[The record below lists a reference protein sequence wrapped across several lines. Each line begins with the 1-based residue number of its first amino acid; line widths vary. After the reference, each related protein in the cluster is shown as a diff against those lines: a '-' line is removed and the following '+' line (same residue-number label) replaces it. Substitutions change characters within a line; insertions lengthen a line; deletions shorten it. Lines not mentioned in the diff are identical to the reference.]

1 MTLETKTN
9 SLLMSNDHPLT
20 MNHKDSRLGG
30 FQIKMNDVIKDDS
43 KQVHLIAPYNQLSN
57 ETKPLTS
64 IIAILRRHTMYDS
77 LILVK
82 KYRAG
87 LGEVLEFPTST
98 ISSRPSSIKNGS
110 ENSNLSE
117 NLECRERLVTI
128 YLDGDDPM
136 LTYEAGAK
144 GLDLNDND
152 IVHVPLNGLRTRLE
166 NYEKVGLSVDICV
179 QAYAIGL
186 KNAER
191 FFRSS
196 SMKEIQETP

>member
-1 MTLETKTN
+1 MTLETKTK
-9 SLLMSNDHPLT
+9 LAITTNDQCMTVNPRLDSIRRKLNDAIMVDSSRQEDLT
-20 MNHKDSRLGG
+20 
-30 FQIKMNDVIKDDS
+30 QT
-43 KQVHLIAPYNQLSN
+43 YNQLSN
-57 ETKPLTS
+57 DTKPATS
-64 IIAILRRHTMYDS
+64 IIAILKRHTMYDS

-82 KYRAG
+82 KYIAG

-98 ISSRPSSIKNGS
+98 IISRPSSIKNGS
-110 ENSNLSE
+110 ENSNMSE
-117 NLECRERLVTI
+117 SLDYRERLVTI

-136 LTYEAGAK
+136 LNYEAESK
-144 GLDLNDND
+144 GLDLTDAD

-166 NYEKVGLSVDICV
+166 NYEKAGLLVDICV